1 MFITIIRRL
10 SIPGIIA
17 FSFSQSCLAVE
28 PTSSAVEFYNVN
40 LKHYFMTADAAE
52 AAGID
57 SGAAG
62 AGWVRTGALI
72 PAFAKASDDSGL
84 VAVCRFYGTPGKG
97 PNSHFYTADAAE
109 CAQVKLD
116 PGWTY
121 EGIVFYIYPAVQGAN
136 CKSDSSAVYR
146 SYNNG
151 YSTNNTNHRYTRDY
165 TLFSNMTAQGH
176 SLEGTVMCSPMSTA
190 QKQSDA
196 NRLLQQASFGA
207 TDALVDHVV
216 AVGAA
221 GWLAEQYALAGTQY
235 PPYPYV
241 TANRPD
247 SCVNNTTPPLTA
259 SSYCQRDNYT
269 LFQTQ
274 LQFFK
279 NAFGNPDQL
288 RQRVA
293 FALSQILVTSGV
305 DIPTNYAMATYQQM
319 FLDKAFGN
327 YEDILKSV
335 TLSPM
340 MGDYLNMVNN
350 DKPDAS
356 RAYNPNEN
364 YARELLQLF
373 SIGLTQLNQ
382 DGTPKR
388 DAKGNTIPTYGQAE
402 VTNFAHVFTG
412 WTYPAAPG
420 TTLSATNFNRT
431 PTYTGSLMPLSNHHD
446 TSAKTLLD
454 GAVQAAGLDI
464 TTDLNNAVHMVFM
477 HPNVGPFIGKQLIQ
491 KLVNGNPTPGYVSRV
506 AAAFNNNGLGVR
518 GDMKAVVSAIL
529 LDPEARGDVKLDPGY
544 GKLRE
549 PVLYMTTLARGLGVT
564 SDGLYFQQQTGVM
577 GQTVF
582 YSPTVFNYYSAEYV
596 VPGTALLGPEFDLQ
610 DTSSALS
617 RINIANSMLFGTISP
632 NSTVYG
638 ATGTQFNWTALQA
651 LAGNPSALA
660 DKLSVLLMNGTMSAQ
675 MKAGIVSAV
684 SAVSATDT
692 LTRAR
697 TAVYLV
703 AASPQ
708 FQVER

>member
-1 MFITIIRRL
+1 MFTPPFRR
-10 SIPGIIA
+10 SAIA
-17 FSFSQSCLAVE
+17 GLFALASAPACFAAE
-28 PTSSAVEFYNVN
+28 PTASAVEFYNVN
-40 LKHYFMTADAAE
+40 LKHYFMTADPAE
-52 AAGID
+52 ASSID
-57 SGAAG
+57 KGSAG
-62 AGWVRTGALI
+62 AGWVRTGAVI
-72 PAFAKASDDSGL
+72 RAFAGAGDDTGL

-109 CAQVKLD
+109 CAQVKQD

-121 EGIVFYIYPAVQGAN
+121 EGIVFFIKPAQNGS
-136 CKSDSSAVYR
+136 CGSSTSGVYR

-151 YSTNNTNHRYTRDY
+151 FATNNSNHRYTTDY
-165 TLFSNMTAQGH
+165 TIFANMPAQGY
-176 SLEGTVMCSPMSTA
+176 SPEGLVMCAPQSSA
-190 QKQSDA
+190 QKQADA
-196 NRLLQQASFGA
+196 NRLLQQASFGPND
-207 TDALVDHVV
+207 TLVQHVM

-221 GWLAEQYALAGTQY
+221 GWLAEQYALPGTQY
-235 PPYPYV
+235 PAYPYV

-247 SCVNNTTPPLTA
+247 SCVDNTTPPLTA
-259 SSYCQRDNYT
+259 SSYCARDNYT

-274 LQFFK
+274 LQFFQ
-279 NAFGNPDQL
+279 NALNNPDQL

-293 FALSQILVTSGV
+293 FALSQILVTSGA
-305 DIPTNYAMATYQQM
+305 DIPINYGMATYQQM

-350 DKPDAS
+350 DKPDAARGYS
-356 RAYNPNEN
+356 PNEN

-373 SIGLTQLNQ
+373 SIGLTQLNP
-382 DGTPKR
+382 DGTAKR
-388 DAKGNTIPTYGQAE
+388 DAQGNAIPTYGQSE
-402 VTNFAHVFTG
+402 VTNFAHVLTG

-420 TTLSATNFNRT
+420 TTQSLVNFNRT
-431 PTYTGSLMPLSNHHD
+431 PTYTGSMVPLSNHHD
-446 TSAKTLLD
+446 TSAKTLLN
-454 GAVQAAGLDI
+454 GVVQAAGLDI
-464 TTDLNNAVHMVFM
+464 TTDLNNAVHMVFQ

-491 KLVNGNPTPGYVSRV
+491 KLVNGNPTPGYVARV
-506 AAAFNNNGLGVR
+506 AAAFDNNGAGVR
-518 GDMKAVVSAIL
+518 GDMKAVISAIL

-549 PVLYMTTLARGLGVT
+549 PVLYLTTLARALNAS
-564 SDGLYFQQQTGVM
+564 SDGVFFRQQASTM
-577 GQTVF
+577 GQSVF
-582 YSPTVFNYYSAEYV
+582 NSPTVFNYYSPEYV
-596 VPGTALLGPEFDLQ
+596 VPGTTALGPEFDLQ

-632 NSTVYG
+632 SATVYG

-651 LAGNPSALA
+651 LAGDPAGLA

-675 MKAGIVSAV
+675 MKAAIVSAV

-692 LTRAR
+692 LGRAR